1 MSLTSKALLLGSG
14 GQESVGF
21 LNTDID
27 MFPNVDMQ
35 LDATIFPYPFEDNYF
50 ENVHNSHMIE
60 HIQKDKVPD
69 MIKEWYRILQPKG
82 QCIVDVPD
90 IEGGIVMYIEGE
102 QEKALDLIYGNTE
115 RDTQAHKWGWTYRT
129 LAPLFI
135 KAGFSEVHEE
145 ESTDY
150 HLVNCGIPTFRIRAT
165 K

>member
-1 MSLTSKALLLGSG
+1 MSLKSKSLLLGSG
-14 GQESVGF
+14 GQESEGF

-35 LDATIFPYPFEDNYF
+35 LDATKFPYPFDDNYF
-50 ENVHNSHMIE
+50 ESVYNSHMIE
-60 HIQKDKVPD
+60 HISRDVVPD

-82 QCIVDVPD
+82 ECVIDAPD
-90 IEGGIVMYIEGE
+90 IEGGIVMYIEGKQKE
-102 QEKALDLIYGNTE
+102 ALELIYGNTE

-129 LAPLFI
+129 LAPLFVN
-135 KAGFSEVHEE
+135 AGFSDVHEE

-150 HLVNCGIPTFRIRAT
+150 HLTQFNIPTFRLRAI